1 MPDIILITR
10 IQASS
15 ALCFKLAANTRM
27 SQLLAQASKQN
38 LQVKTS
44 TDFLKRGDTAYCSYP
59 GLGPKFTT
67 EIIELEEPRYLVHR
81 LDHGFFREYI
91 HQQFFR
97 EENGYTL
104 LKDIIEYKVPGGIFG
119 RIYNALFLKNQI
131 RSMHKAKNKLLA
143 NYAESAQWQT
153 LPGFKLSVNGV

>member
-27 SQLLAQASKQN
+27 SQLLAQSSKQN
-38 LQVKTS
+38 LQVKTF
-44 TDFLKRGDTAYCSYP
+44 TDFLKRGDTAYFSYP

-131 RSMHKAKNKLLA
+131 RRMHKAKNKLLA
-143 NYAESAQWQT
+143 NYAESTQWQT
-153 LPGFKLSVNGV
+153 LPGFKLAVNGV

>member
-15 ALCFKLAANTRM
+15 ALCYKLALNVQM
-27 SQLLAQASKQN
+27 NHLHAQASKQN
-38 LQVKTS
+38 LHVETS
-44 TDFLKRGDTAYCSYP
+44 THFLKRGDTAYCSYP
-59 GLGPKFTT
+59 GFGPKFTT

-81 LDHGFFREYI
+81 MEHGFFREYI

-131 RSMHKAKNKLLA
+131 RRMHEAKNKLLA
-143 NYAESAQWQT
+143 SYAESGQWQR
-153 LPGFKLSVNGV
+153 LPGFKLPVNGV

>member
-27 SQLLAQASKQN
+27 SQLLAQATKQN
-38 LQVKTS
+38 LQVKTF
-44 TDFLKRGDTAYCSYP
+44 TDFLKRGDTAYFSYP

-131 RSMHKAKNKLLA
+131 RRMHKAKNKLLA
-143 NYAESAQWQT
+143 SYAESTQWQT